1 MKKTKYILLLTLSA
15 LSFYI
20 TDKVLIFIDEQK
32 PLMKEIKL
40 NASKYETAPV
50 NSVIE
55 NNTIIPGLNGKEID
69 YKKSL
74 VKMEDFNAFNE
85 NFLKFNDITPE
96 ISLEDNKDKIIIK
109 GNPKKRS
116 VSLILEQD
124 KEKEEYLENYNI
136 KYDIL
141 SSLDTD
147 FTKEREYLN
156 SYKDKENYDALET
169 ILKKHKINSH
179 ICTTM
184 HNDYDHCL
192 KKEHYIVLLTN
203 ENLLVNEIINKI
215 SSGSIIYIPKTM
227 KLVNLKLIIS
237 EIERQDLKIIYLSTL
252 ISEKIW

>member
-15 LSFYI
+15 FSFYI

-40 NASKYETAPV
+40 NAAKYETAPV

-55 NNTIIPGLNGKEID
+55 NNTIIPGLNGKEIN

-109 GNPKKRS
+109 GNSKKRS

-124 KEKEEYLENYNI
+124 KEKEEYLENNNI

-147 FTKEREYLN
+147 FTKEREYYFYLIL
-156 SYKDKENYDALET
+156 AL
-169 ILKKHKINSH
+169 L
-179 ICTTM
+179 
-184 HNDYDHCL
+184 
-192 KKEHYIVLLTN
+192 
-203 ENLLVNEIINKI
+203 
-215 SSGSIIYIPKTM
+215 
-227 KLVNLKLIIS
+227 
-237 EIERQDLKIIYLSTL
+237 
-252 ISEKIW
+252 

>member
-69 YKKSL
+69 Y
-74 VKMEDFNAFNE
+74 
-85 NFLKFNDITPE
+85 
-96 ISLEDNKDKIIIK
+96 
-109 GNPKKRS
+109 
-116 VSLILEQD
+116 
-124 KEKEEYLENYNI
+124 NI

-184 HNDYDHCL
+184 HNDYDYCL

-203 ENLLVNEIINKI
+203 EDLLVNEIINKI

>member
-1 MKKTKYILLLTLSA
+1 M
-15 LSFYI
+15 
-20 TDKVLIFIDEQK
+20 V
-32 PLMKEIKL
+32 
-40 NASKYETAPV
+40 
-50 NSVIE
+50 
-55 NNTIIPGLNGKEID
+55 
-69 YKKSL
+69 KKSIIKNL
-74 VKMEDFNAFNE
+74 
-85 NFLKFNDITPE
+85 TPE

-109 GNPKKRS
+109 GNSKKRS

-184 HNDYDHCL
+184 HNDYDYCL

>member
-85 NFLKFNDITPE
+85 HFLKFNDITPE

-109 GNPKKRS
+109 
-116 VSLILEQD
+116 
-124 KEKEEYLENYNI
+124 
-136 KYDIL
+136 
-141 SSLDTD
+141 
-147 FTKEREYLN
+147 
-156 SYKDKENYDALET
+156 YKA
-169 ILKKHKINSH
+169 
-179 ICTTM
+179 
-184 HNDYDHCL
+184 
-192 KKEHYIVLLTN
+192 
-203 ENLLVNEIINKI
+203 NKI
-215 SSGSIIYIPKTM
+215 CLRIYRKDW
-227 KLVNLKLIIS
+227 NGHS
-237 EIERQDLKIIYLSTL
+237 RY
-252 ISEKIW
+252 

>member
-40 NASKYETAPV
+40 NASKYEAVPV

-74 VKMEDFNAFNE
+74 VKMENFNAFNE
-85 NFLKFNDITPE
+85 NFLKFNDI
-96 ISLEDNKDKIIIK
+96 IK
-109 GNPKKRS
+109 GNHKKRS

-156 SYKDKENYDALET
+156 GYKDKENYDALET

-184 HNDYDHCL
+184 HNDYDYCL